1 MKKKIFIAAISILTL
16 MCLVF
21 ASCDPPAG
29 VEGGGETDV
38 PGQGE
43 TDVPGQGE
51 TDVPGQGETDVPGQE
66 EEIEDVVLDDADILA
81 ISYDR
86 LENADLSFDFSID
99 LSAKGSELASG
110 EGSASGRSF
119 DQNDDGSEVYR
130 VTYDEYC
137 AEWGSLD
144 SAAYDYF
151 GEIQQQLDNL
161 ADMARKLAD
170 FAIDNI
176 TVADKVVVNGASE
189 YILEYD
195 SETDTVTV
203 SERVT
208 YGDTVLVETT
218 KVSIYY
224 DGDGYETVEFTRF
237 AAGVTEEVLY
247 TPGKYYSFIQGD
259 KNTGMYNVNVAYN
272 GADGWRGASY
282 YYNLDNPYLT
292 KEGVYDYANGMIH
305 IDFLFEIDDVLYTY
319 GDTMIAFRDGKETG
333 SQVEALPSDV
343 IVFMPSSMSSSGVS
357 IAFTNLYMLIDLSAL
372 RGWDE
377 LCLVLDS
384 DYELS
389 NDFGERYLSGE
400 GDYMAFS
407 DGTKIEDGMLWT
419 PEHGMLYPKYR
430 EMNGYTE
437 LEGYVDEDGN
447 SVSLGDC
454 SYVEID
460 ARMYVDRA
468 EHKTQSGW
476 FTLGVYDNDAEK
488 PEMSLERYELARQ
501 FFDAFGLSVY
511 GAPDIFS
518 DMADVHENRD
528 IYTNE
533 VFEYLYDRPY
543 DAETFTAMVGEI
555 AQRVDAYEFAL
566 DDMFD
571 VEEKVE
577 FVDMPQKPQN
587 IGLVEYAK
595 AASGSATI
603 SASGIDFT
611 GVSVDIARSV
621 ILSEGKTYGVFV
633 GWTNANGFAA
643 VDAFDTAAYANEAMT
658 FAGKGGASLPSIAA
672 EGTYRLKA
680 YFGKYQGGEWLRLSE
695 VADVKV
701 AEFEAFEIEEPT
713 DGGYRLYRFSY
724 DGGAAIVTVTF
735 CDTQAPVV
743 SFDGENVSDV
753 VTIAAGAT
761 ASDVAAR
768 FGARDNVD
776 GDIAVSAANIAGS
789 NGAAVNGQTPLAAGE
804 YLLTVKDA
812 AGNAAVVKIVAE

>member
-43 TDVPGQGE
+43 TDVPGQ
-51 TDVPGQGETDVPGQE
+51 E
-66 EEIEDVVLDDADILA
+66 EEIEDVALDDADILA

-99 LSAKGSELASG
+99 LSAKGSELALS

-119 DQNDDGSEVYR
+119 EQNDDGSEVYR

-137 AEWGSLD
+137 AEWGALE

-161 ADMARKLAD
+161 ADMVRKLAD

-176 TVADKVVVNGASE
+176 TVADKVVVNGACE
-189 YILEYD
+189 YILEYY

-208 YGDTVLVETT
+208 YGDTGLVETT

-272 GADGWRGASY
+272 GADGWRGARY
-282 YYNLDNPYLT
+282 HYNLDNPYLT
-292 KEGVYDYANGMIH
+292 KEGVYDYANGMIY

-319 GDTMIAFRDGKETG
+319 GDTMIAFRDGVETG

-343 IVFMPSSMSSSGVS
+343 IVFMPYMMSSSGVS
-357 IAFTNLYMLIDLSAL
+357 LAFTNLYMLIDLSAL
-372 RGWDE
+372 CGWDE

-419 PEHGMLYPKYR
+419 PEHGMLYPKYS

-437 LEGYVDEDGN
+437 LEGYVGEDGN

-454 SYVEID
+454 SYVAID
-460 ARMYVDRA
+460 AQMYVDRA
-468 EHKTQSGW
+468 EHKTQNGW

-488 PEMSLERYELARQ
+488 PELSLERYELARQ

-543 DAETFTAMVGEI
+543 DTETFTAMVGEI

-566 DDMFD
+566 DAMFD

-743 SFDGENVSDV
+743 SFDGESVSDV

-768 FGARDNVD
+768 FGAKDNVD

-789 NGAAVNGQTPLAAGE
+789 TGAAVSGQTPLAAGE

>member
-29 VEGGGETDV
+29 VEGG
-38 PGQGE
+38 
-43 TDVPGQGE
+43 GE

-99 LSAKGSELASG
+99 LSEKGSELALS

-119 DQNDDGSEVYR
+119 EQNEDGSEVYR
-130 VTYDEYC
+130 VTDDEYF
-137 AEWGSLD
+137 AKYEEPM
-144 SAAYDYF
+144 AYDPF
-151 GEIQQQLDNL
+151 GDNQQLLDVL
-161 ADMARKLAD
+161 ADMARELAD

-176 TVADKVVVNGASE
+176 TVADKVVVNGAYE

-208 YGDTVLVETT
+208 YGDTGLVETT
-218 KVSIYY
+218 KVSIFY
-224 DGDGYETVEFTRF
+224 DGDGDETVEFTRF
-237 AAGVTEEVLY
+237 AAGRTEEVLY

-259 KNTGMYNVNVAYN
+259 KINGMYNVDVAYN
-272 GADGWRGASY
+272 GDDGWRGAGFY
-282 YYNLDNPYLT
+282 YSDDDLNLI
-292 KEGVYDYANGMIH
+292 KEGDYAGVIGVGFM
-305 IDFLFEIDDVLYTY
+305 FEINEVLHSLGEGVFALSDK
-319 GDTMIAFRDGKETG
+319 GDME
-333 SQVEALPSDV
+333 SQGESLSTDEVVILPDRLY
-343 IVFMPSSMSSSGVS
+343 SSGVEFMTS
-357 IAFTNLYMLIDLSAL
+357 FPFHYLHIDLSAL

-389 NDFGERYLSGE
+389 NDFGERHLSGE

-407 DGTKIEDGMLWT
+407 DGTKIVDGMLWT
-419 PEHGMLYPKYR
+419 PEHGLLYPQYDKQHCFI
-430 EMNGYTE
+430 
-437 LEGYVDEDGN
+437 GYVDENGN
-447 SVSLGDC
+447 SVDVYPSDVQINIDVCINIDREAQVTEGGLLILG
-454 SYVEID
+454 I
-460 ARMYVDRA
+460 
-468 EHKTQSGW
+468 KG
-476 FTLGVYDNDAEK
+476 NDYEK
-488 PEMSLERYELARQ
+488 PGLAKENYELARQ
-501 FFDAFGLSVY
+501 FFDEFGLSIN
-511 GAPDIFS
+511 GSTDIFS

-533 VFEYLYDRPY
+533 VFEYLYDRPFNPESLSNMY
-543 DAETFTAMVGEI
+543 IEI
-555 AQRVDAYEFAL
+555 AQRVDSHEFAL
-566 DDMFD
+566 DALFD

-672 EGTYRLKA
+672 EGIYRLKA

-776 GDIAVSAANIAGS
+776 EDIAVSAANIAGS